1 MSMRVIGGT
10 AKGRKLKLV
19 PGDTTRPVRD
29 IVKEA
34 LFNILG
40 EWVRGSHWLDLF
52 AGTGS
57 VGIEALSRGAASCL
71 FLDTSAAAIRTIRE
85 NLAITGLAE
94 GAQVQRADA
103 FSFLAGT
110 PPEGGRFEIIYV
122 APPQYRELWRRAL
135 EMIDAQPGWLYPDG
149 LIVVQIHPR
158 EYEELALQKLVKTD
172 ERRYSKTLLCFY
184 ERPGE

>member
-1 MSMRVIGGT
+1 MKM
-10 AKGRKLKLV
+10 V

-29 IVKEA
+29 LVKEA

-57 VGIEALSRGAASCL
+57 IGIEALSRGAASCL
-71 FLDTSAAAIRTIRE
+71 FLDTDRAAVKTIHE
-85 NLAITGLAE
+85 NLAATGLSASAE
-94 GAQVQRADA
+94 VRRADA
-103 FSFLAGT
+103 FFYLART

-122 APPQYRELWRRAL
+122 APPQYRGLWRRAL
-135 EMIDAQPGWLYPDG
+135 EQIDAQPGWLYPDG
-149 LIVVQIHPR
+149 LAVAQIHPR
-158 EYEELALQKLVKTD
+158 EYEELSLNNLVKTD

-184 ERPGE
+184 ERPGD